1 MERQRSDDDSGVGS
15 KEGAEGGRIRRWGH
29 VGAEEGKIEIK
40 GGGEGGGGVQNVARR
55 PGSEGIEKK
64 RARERGKD
72 R

>member
-1 MERQRSDDDSGVGS
+1 M
-15 KEGAEGGRIRRWGH
+15 GARRR
-29 VGAEEGKIEIK
+29 
-40 GGGEGGGGVQNVARR
+40 GGGEDRNQGRGGREGGVQNVARR